1 MPDMIIGIPDSDL
14 FILLSINE
22 IEVLI
27 IAAKKRK
34 RFSLEPLSFQDEKV
48 DEIPLAFCISAS
60 VSKVLVSTSFNRN
73 DDVPQSQ
80 LINCLIMLMFN
91 TINVQFGYTTRS

>member
-48 DEIPLAFCISAS
+48 DEIPLLFCISVS
-60 VSKVLVSTSFNRN
+60 VDRAPVSTSFTLK

-80 LINCLIMLMFN
+80 LRNCLIMLLF
-91 TINVQFGYTTRS
+91 SC

>member
-1 MPDMIIGIPDSDL
+1 MPDIIIGIPANDL
-14 FILLSINE
+14 FSLFSSKE
-22 IEVLI
+22 MEDLI
-27 IAAKKRK
+27 TAAKKRK
-34 RFSLEPLSFQDEKV
+34 RFCSEPLCFHNRKV

-60 VSKVLVSTSFNRN
+60 VSKVLVSTSFTLK

-80 LINCLIMLMFN
+80 LRNCLIMLMFN